1 MIRHLLLAA
10 TILAMAPSALA
21 QTIAI
26 TGGRVVTNTAQGT
39 IENGTVVITNG
50 RVTSVGTG
58 AAPAGATVV
67 DAQGKWV
74 TPGLF
79 AAFSRVGLS
88 EMDSED
94 PTNNVSAG
102 GNDFQAA
109 LRAADS
115 FNPAE
120 TAIAVT
126 RIEGFT
132 RAAIVGAPS
141 GESLFG
147 GYGALI
153 DLTGDFDSVSAREA
167 FMIARMGE
175 SAAGASGG
183 SRAAAWATLLAAIDD
198 AKAYPRGFE
207 DDGEGD
213 LLNRKEAIALK
224 PVVEGRIQLMIDVH
238 RASEILQVLSLRQRE
253 PRIKLILLGASEG
266 WRVADQ
272 IAAAQVPVI
281 VNPLTNLPNS
291 FELLAATLENAGRLS
306 AAGATVAIAD
316 PGEATHNTRFI
327 QQLAGNAVANGM
339 TWDAA
344 FKGITSVPAN
354 LYGRADLGVLRA
366 GATADVVIWDGD
378 PLELMSSPDA
388 VYIDGVATP
397 MESRQTKL
405 RDRYRDLDEA
415 KPQAYERQ

>member
-1 MIRHLLLAA
+1 MIRKLLLAA
-10 TILAMAPSALA
+10 TLLAAAPTALA

-26 TGGRVVTNTAQGT
+26 TGGRVVTNTTQGT
-39 IENGTVVITNG
+39 IENGTVIITNG

-58 AAPAGATVV
+58 PAPAGAVVV
-67 DAQGKWV
+67 DAKGKWV

-79 AAFSRVGLS
+79 AAFSRIGLS
-88 EMDSED
+88 ELDSED

-102 GNDFQAA
+102 GSDFQAS

-120 TAIAVT
+120 TSIAVT

-132 RAAIVGAPS
+132 RAAIVGGS
-141 GESLFG
+141 GKGLFG
-147 GYGALI
+147 GLGAI
-153 DLTGDFDSVSAREA
+153 VDTSGAFNSVNTRDVV
-167 FMIARMGE
+167 MYARMGE
-175 SAAGASGG
+175 SGAGAAGG
-183 SRAAAWATLLAAIDD
+183 SRAAAWNWLLTAIDD

-213 LLNRKEAIALK
+213 ILNRKDAAALK
-224 PVVEGRIQLMIDVH
+224 PVVEGRIPLMVEVH
-238 RASEILQVLSLRQRE
+238 RASEILQLLTLRQRE
-253 PRIKLILLGASEG
+253 PKIKLIILGAAEG

-272 IAAAQVPVI
+272 IAEAQVPVI
-281 VNPLTNLPNS
+281 VNPLQNLPNS
-291 FELLAATLENAGRLS
+291 FEVLASTLENAGRLS
-306 AAGATVAIAD
+306 SAGVTVAIAD

-339 TWDAA
+339 SWDAA
-344 FKGITSVPAN
+344 FRAISSVPAN
-354 LYGRADLGVLRA
+354 LYGRTDLGVLRS

-388 VYIDGVATP
+388 VYIAGVATE

-405 RDRYRDLDEA
+405 RDRYMNLGEDL
-415 KPQAYERQ
+415 PQAYERQ